1 MRRILTFDGGGVR
14 GLWSACVLAALEQR
28 LARPVRDVV
37 ETVAGTSIGALLA
50 CAVAGGLPAAKLVAR
65 CRRDAARIF
74 PRPWPW
80 AGALRPKYDAA
91 PLRAVLVELFGGAVF
106 GTLPRRTLVP
116 VYDVAQQDAVV
127 LDSTRESHGDLAIVD
142 VCLASAAA
150 QTYFPAVPL
159 ALPHRR
165 LVCVDGGTA
174 ANNPALVAWA
184 TEERTQPMT
193 GAVLVSIGTGQRC
206 RPVTEKAATRAG
218 ALRWLRN
225 DVIGAML
232 GGPSDLVD
240 EACRALI
247 PRGRYFRV
255 QTPLQIASDAL
266 DDASPANCV
275 ALVSEAEDYLAHRG
289 GDLVLD
295 LAADA
300 LLSARREAAA

>member
-1 MRRILTFDGGGVR
+1 MRRLLTFDGGGIR
-14 GLWSACVLAALEQR
+14 GLFSVRLWEALEQR
-28 LARPVRDVV
+28 DLCPLRDHVD
-37 ETVAGTSIGALLA
+37 TVAGTSIGALLA
-50 CAVAGGLPAAKLVAR
+50 CAAAAGMPPAALRMLMVER
-65 CRRDAARIF
+65 GAAIF
-74 PRPWPW
+74 PKPWPW
-80 AGALRPKYDAA
+80 AGLARPKYDPA
-91 PLRAVLVELFGGAVF
+91 PLRAVLTELFGASCFGA
-106 GTLPRRTLVP
+106 LPRRTLVP

-127 LDSTRESHGDLAIVD
+127 LDSTRASHGDLAIVD

-159 ALPHRR
+159 VLPHRR

-193 GAVLVSIGTGQRC
+193 DAVLVSIGTGQRC
-206 RPVTEKAATRAG
+206 RPVSEQAATKAG

-240 EACRALI
+240 EACRAVV
-247 PRGRYFRV
+247 PRGRYFRL
-255 QTPLQIASDAL
+255 QTPLRIASDAL

-275 ALVSEAEDYLAHRG
+275 ALVSEAEDYLAARG
-289 GDLVLD
+289 GDLVVD
-295 LAADA
+295 VAADA
-300 LLSARREAAA
+300 LLSAGREAAA